1 VQEIATCSIALAF
14 SLAIWIGEVEKDR
27 KMRWRKME
35 LIEGMDHVI
44 EGRSEERI
52 MVDRFWGKG
61 SGFMAEIESSF

>member
-1 VQEIATCSIALAF
+1 M
-14 SLAIWIGEVEKDR
+14 EKDR